1 MKSNY
6 FSFSI
11 LQLSSVTEGVLP
23 MVPFLCVMYT
33 IKIELSL
40 NHSSGRENIESLTNA
55 SPPTTHTH
63 IQDTNTYVYC

>member
-11 LQLSSVTEGVLP
+11 LQLSLVTEGVLP

-55 SPPTTHTH
+55 PPHHTHTH
-63 IQDTNTYVYC
+63 TGHRQTHVYC